1 MPTFQI
7 FVLCL
12 KLRDPYYIYNSNM
25 SLNDRGV
32 LSVHYSLNFSL
43 QKQSVIF
50 LNDIEIDD
58 NVFLPLCS
66 RSRRPC

>member
-12 KLRDPYYIYNSNM
+12 KLKDPYYIYNSNT
-25 SLNDRGV
+25 SLKDRGV

>member
-12 KLRDPYYIYNSNM
+12 KLRDSYYIYNSNT
-25 SLNDRGV
+25 SLKDRGV